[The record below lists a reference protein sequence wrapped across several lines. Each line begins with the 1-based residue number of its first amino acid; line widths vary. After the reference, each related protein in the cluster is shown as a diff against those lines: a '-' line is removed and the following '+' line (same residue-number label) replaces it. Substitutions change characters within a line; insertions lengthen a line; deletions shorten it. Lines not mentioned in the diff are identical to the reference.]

1 MAKIGG
7 GLLLADALKLKIKES
22 MSPISG
28 GDIDKLMKENLNF
41 VLVTDKISDY
51 DLLLREVP
59 HPDRMIVEVFSPR
72 DYLRALR
79 AGVKYP
85 AYCVWTPAHLKTAK
99 EFGFPIVTMYANNF
113 FRQQETIRMVQ
124 DLHDSGVTILLFWTG
139 YPDRDKPEW
148 LKKYLGRTVS
158 KIYTDKWAPAHK
170 PE

>member
-1 MAKIGG
+1 M
-7 GLLLADALKLKIKES
+7 LADALKLKIKES

-28 GDIDKLMKENLNF
+28 SDIDKLMKENLDF

-51 DLLLREVP
+51 DLLLREIP

-99 EFGFPIVTMYANNF
+99 EFGFPIVTMDANNF
-113 FRQQETIRMVQ
+113 FRQRETIRMAQ

-158 KIYTDKWAPAHK
+158 KIYTDKWAPADK